1 MKINKVAEVMAG
13 VLILASFAFPHA
25 AFCENLSPDI
35 IKITAPKESASG
47 SYPHRSFRQFAVE
60 GWACGDNLAPQII
73 HDIRTANLISEEL
86 VDKNQL
92 LREGIQSLGLLMEE
106 SRQQGLN
113 SNQLSENASRLSESI
128 LSRTAAVDLTL
139 TDYQAHRTISA
150 RSMEEIDR
158 YYIQKF
164 HKEIEDFQKA
174 AANGVNRLADT
185 SAKFVGYET
194 TLEQVMDND
203 ETYVIVNCYT
213 KSDLD
218 VFVSN
223 QTQAYQTAIALFDEY
238 QKLRRDVEKYR
249 KR

>member
-1 MKINKVAEVMAG
+1 
-13 VLILASFAFPHA
+13 
-25 AFCENLSPDI
+25 
-35 IKITAPKESASG
+35 
-47 SYPHRSFRQFAVE
+47 
-60 GWACGDNLAPQII
+60 
-73 HDIRTANLISEEL
+73 
-86 VDKNQL
+86 
-92 LREGIQSLGLLMEE
+92 
-106 SRQQGLN
+106 
-113 SNQLSENASRLSESI
+113 